1 MKFLNQ
7 ENQQQRFDSE
17 LLEDLSFIKERLR
30 YPYRRMTVM
39 PLLAA
44 GVFVAILFRLLFAVV
59 LMKGSGLLRAVIFI
73 PLVGIPAFIGIKRYF
88 NLIRFFPVATP
99 LYIAGNIQLLQRFL
113 EEQRLVTF
121 RHPEAPEIFQIIS
134 TNIDAF
140 GDEREV
146 LIFICDDKRIL
157 INSHFTSSR
166 QRFRFFIATSH
177 QQEMIRQL
185 RSWLKKELSKSSTQV
200 AERW

>member
-1 MKFLNQ
+1 MKFLDQ
-7 ENQQQRFDSE
+7 ENQQTRFDSE
-17 LLEDLSFIKERLR
+17 LLEDLSFIKQRLR
-30 YPYRRMTVM
+30 YPYRRMTMM

-44 GVFVAILFRLLFAVV
+44 AVFIGILVRLLFVVV
-59 LMKGSGLLRAVIFI
+59 LMKGSGWMRALIFI
-73 PLVGIPAFIGIKRYF
+73 PLVGIPAFVGIKRYV
-88 NLIRFFPVATP
+88 NLIRFSPVATP
-99 LYIAGNIQLLQRFL
+99 FYLSENMKLLQRFL

-134 TNIDAF
+134 KNIDAF

-166 QRFRFFIATSH
+166 QRFRFFIAPSH
-177 QQEMIRQL
+177 QQQMIKQL
-185 RSWLKKELSKSSTQV
+185 EGWLGRELAGSSMQV
-200 AERW
+200 AERG

>member
-1 MKFLNQ
+1 MKALGQGNEQ
-7 ENQQQRFDSE
+7 ERFDSA
-17 LLEDLSFIKERLR
+17 LLEDLSFIKQKLR
-30 YPYRRMTVM
+30 YPYRRMTMM
-39 PLLAA
+39 PVLATA
-44 GVFVAILFRLLFAVV
+44 VFIAILARLLFVVV
-59 LMKGSGLLRAVIFI
+59 LMKGSGWMRAVFFI
-73 PLVGIPAFIGIKRYF
+73 PFVAIPAFVGIKRYI

-99 LYIAGNIQLLQRFL
+99 LYLSGNIKLLQRFL

-166 QRFRFFIATSH
+166 QRFRFFVAPSH
-177 QQEMIRQL
+177 QRQMIKQL
-185 RSWLKKELSKSSTQV
+185 EDWLKRVLAEESREVLSL
-200 AERW
+200 